1 MRGVLLA
8 GAGAWLI
15 IAPMSIAFAESSG
28 NEPAQQHRQTPD
40 QTIPTNDADHVEPGK
55 VGPGSEKNSQVSP
68 TSPDIPAH
76 KQPPPEIN
84 LPADTEQPKSGARE
98 SHDSQGS
105 AGATTQPPAPPATS
119 K

>member
-84 LPADTEQPKSGARE
+84 LPAGTEQPKSGGRE

-105 AGATTQPPAPPATS
+105 PGATTQPPATS
-119 K
+119 Q

>member
-8 GAGAWLI
+8 GAGVALI
-15 IAPMSIAFAESSG
+15 TVPMSIAFAGPSG
-28 NEPAQQHRQTPD
+28 AEPAQQHRQTPE
-40 QTIPTNDADHVEPGK
+40 QTNPEKDADHVEPGK

-84 LPADTEQPKSGARE
+84 LPADPGQPKSGARE
-98 SHDSQGS
+98 SHDLQGS
-105 AGATTQPPAPPATS
+105 PGGTTQPPATAQ
-119 K
+119 

>member
-8 GAGAWLI
+8 GGAALI
-15 IAPMSIAFAESSG
+15 IAPMSIAFAEPSG
-28 NEPAQQHRQTPD
+28 SEPAQQHQQTPD
-40 QTIPTNDADHVEPGK
+40 QTIPKTDADHVEPGK

-84 LPADTEQPKSGARE
+84 LPADPERPKSGARE

-105 AGATTQPPAPPATS
+105 SDGTTQPPATAQ
-119 K
+119 